1 MIGDERDNLRVNA
14 WIRGGKKNG
23 FFVRPRLFMPYYE
36 EIKVML
42 ILFKFLETHLSM
54 LNYIYWLLV
63 LGGRTDGP
71 RS

>member
-42 ILFKFLETHLSM
+42 ILFKLLETYLSM